1 MGFAAAEGKMACQT
15 EWPAYDE
22 SKMVE
27 HEKEIAVQVNGKL
40 RSTVKVPADC
50 DDETV
55 IAAATA
61 DEKIRRQMEG
71 MQLVK
76 TIVVK
81 NKLVNLILKPA
92 K

>member
-1 MGFAAAEGKMACQT
+1 MVDT
-15 EWPAYDE
+15 E
-22 SKMVE
+22 KT
-27 HEKEIAVQVNGKL
+27 IAVQVNGKL
-40 RSTVKVPADC
+40 RSTITVAADA
-50 DDETV
+50 DDEHV
-55 IAAATA
+55 IATACA
-61 DEKIRRQMEG
+61 DEKIKRQIEG